1 MGGKLVGVIRLI
13 LALAVVLSHMPGT
26 GVAFI
31 SGGLAVQAFFVI
43 SGFYMALVLEGKY
56 ADRGLFYS
64 NRLLRLAPTYLV
76 MLLIAGVALF
86 AFGVSATGTP
96 ELFTTAFSNPATA
109 VVMGFEN
116 LLVVGQEL
124 LFWVRLEPDGG
135 LVIDPSGPLPSETV
149 TVGWQAL
156 LVPQSWS
163 LSMELM
169 FYALAPFL
177 ARMRWWALLG
187 VALAS
192 IGLRY
197 GGPQVL
203 PVDYLLWAGRFFP
216 TALFL
221 FLMGMLAHRALPLA
235 ARAPRWIGV
244 FLALG
249 VAALLVLLPQ
259 AGLADEAA
267 RWTVYLGLAATTPFI
282 FSAFRSVA
290 WDRWIG
296 ELSYPLYLCHLF
308 VVALVL
314 TFNNGQPSLIVGVAA
329 SLALATLLVLL
340 VEKPVDRWRQRRVA
354 SRATEN
360 PPVF

>member
-1 MGGKLVGVIRLI
+1 MGVIRLI
-13 LALAVVLSHMPGT
+13 LALAVVLSHMPGS
-26 GVAFI
+26 GVGFI
-31 SGGLAVQAFFVI
+31 SGGLAVQAFFII
-43 SGFYMALVLEGKY
+43 SGFYMALVLGSKY

-86 AFGVSATGTP
+86 AFGVSGTGTA
-96 ELFTTAFSNPATA
+96 EIFQTAFSNPSTA
-109 VVMGFEN
+109 AVMVFEN
-116 LLVVGQEL
+116 LLVLGQEL
-124 LFWVRLEPDGG
+124 LFWFSIGPDGG
-135 LVIDPSGPLPSETV
+135 LVFDASGPLPSDTV

-177 ARMRWWALLG
+177 ARMNWTALLG

-192 IGLRY
+192 VALRFA
-197 GGPQVL
+197 GHL
-203 PVDYLLWAGRFFP
+203 MPVEYLLWAGRFFP

-235 ARAPRWIGV
+235 MRAPKWV
-244 FLALG
+244 G
-249 VAALLVLLPQ
+249 VALAVGMAAMLILLPK
-259 AGLADEAA
+259 AGLVDELY
-267 RWTVYLGLAATTPFI
+267 RWTVYLSLAAATPFI
-282 FSAFRSVA
+282 FHAFKSVG

-308 VVALVL
+308 VLALVIAL
-314 TFNNGQPSLIVGVAA
+314 NGEQSVLIGVTA
-329 SLALATLLVLL
+329 SLALAVLLVLL
-340 VEKPVDRWRQRRVA
+340 VEKPVDRWRQRRVTQRLA
-354 SRATEN
+354 AVEN